1 MPDTKTGF
9 IRRGKSMTRV
19 VLADDHRM
27 LRSILKGF
35 LESEPEIEVVAE
47 AEDGLQALQ
56 AAAEFKPDVVISDL
70 RMEKMD
76 GLELAREI
84 QETLPATRVIILSM
98 HNDPAVISQAME
110 AGASGY
116 VLKGTD
122 LGDLL
127 RAIEQVSS
135 GQRYLSPALSV

>member
-1 MPDTKTGF
+1 
-9 IRRGKSMTRV
+9 MTRV

>member
-1 MPDTKTGF
+1 
-9 IRRGKSMTRV
+9 MTRV
-19 VLADDHRM
+19 VLVDDHRM

-84 QETLPATRVIILSM
+84 QGTLPATRVIILTM
-98 HNDPAVISQAME
+98 HNDPAIISQALD

-135 GQRYLSPALSV
+135 GHRYVSPALNM